1 MKKITLLT
9 LVCMLCCSI
18 SEAQFYKTI
27 TPSNPFADSLTKAVT
42 DFKFDYKNIEGT
54 NLPAQT
60 QTDVRVYNSKVTLPG
75 ASHCVI
81 YRFNSRVDTTSS
93 WQAIM
98 YEGDDFDAALAEYK
112 SLFRL
117 VKHSSI
123 KWVDKSYLNFV
134 GDLEM
139 PKDNVNFAISTLR
152 LEAMDEQYAQFVA
165 QVELTNAGGAYE
177 VHLNLQNKGNDALA
191 DQ

>member
-1 MKKITLLT
+1 MVAFI
-9 LVCMLCCSI
+9 LCFSLCN
-18 SEAQFYKTI
+18 AQFFKSL

-42 DFKFDYKNIEGT
+42 DFKYDYSHIEGPI
-54 NLPAQT
+54 LPEQT
-60 QTDVRVYNSKVTLPG
+60 QADLRVFRSNVSLPG

-81 YRFNSRVDTTSS
+81 YRFNSKVDTTSS
-93 WQAIM
+93 FQAIM
-98 YEGDDFDAALAEYK
+98 YEGDDYDQALKEYK
-112 SLFRL
+112 SVYRL
-117 VKHSSI
+117 VKNSSI

-139 PKDNVNFAISTLR
+139 PKDNVNFATSTLR

-165 QVELTNAGGAYE
+165 QIELTNAGGAYE
-177 VHLNLQNKGNDALA
+177 VHLNLQNKGSDELA